1 MFENIK
7 KKFNNPE
14 KLTWIFYI
22 AAGLVILNRFVALF
36 MMLGGK
42 SIRLTSNCKTVL
54 VFGDTN
60 REDSEYWS
68 TAFGKFEYWNLG
80 SSATSKPLSN
90 VEKEEP
96 QKETTSMGIDFSQNI
111 HPFHLSELPFRTLF
125 YRTRDAKGNQIFGK
139 GVTDFLEKRYLKKFN
154 VSEYNFEPY
163 INYNPEDSM
172 IREKPVVK
180 GIVDTEIEMNDA
192 LAGIKTEEEIKQLEK
207 EREEMQALYSAENA
221 KMAELMIDEPEFID
235 EVVVEIEKKI

>member
-1 MFENIK
+1 MTIAIQNLSQLERTK
-7 KKFNNPE
+7 SMKFYKE
-14 KLTWIFYI
+14 
-22 AAGLVILNRFVALF
+22 VI
-36 MMLGGK
+36 
-42 SIRLTSNCKTVL
+42 TSNCKTVL